1 MYNLIEDLEYNNTES
16 YQKLFLEV
24 FDLKEWDD
32 EIVEKKL
39 EILFKK
45 IRNEEII
52 LELLERIKNSSKF
65 SMFLMV
71 IKMSCNEEEYNLAC
85 FKLLFSYDLFLDFHK
100 LLKDVM
106 EEKEIE
112 EYKKL
117 NILANI

>member
-52 LELLERIKNSSKF
+52 LELLESIKNSSKF
-65 SMFLMV
+65 SMFLTV

-106 EEKEIE
+106 EKKKIE

>member
-1 MYNLIEDLEYNNTES
+1 
-16 YQKLFLEV
+16 
-24 FDLKEWDD
+24 
-32 EIVEKKL
+32 
-39 EILFKK
+39 
-45 IRNEEII
+45 
-52 LELLERIKNSSKF
+52 
-65 SMFLMV
+65 
-71 IKMSCNEEEYNLAC
+71 MSCNEEEYNLAC